1 MAGHYSWAVVNNQV
15 QRDPS
20 DHTAAAAPDGSDAPI
35 AIEVDGVSKTFSVGG
50 DSSTTVK
57 DRVISLAR
65 RKHRAGRIINALS
78 EVSFD
83 VRQGETL
90 GLLGHNGSGKSTLL
104 KIMAGTLR
112 PTEGRIR
119 VRGRMSA
126 LLELGAGFHPDLTGR
141 ENIYLNASIL
151 GFPRAHVDE
160 IFDDIV
166 AFSEIGEF
174 IDMQVKY
181 YSSGMASRLGFSV
194 ATNLE
199 PDVLLVDEVLAV
211 GDEAFQLKCMERIH
225 RFRELDHTM
234 VIVSHGPG
242 RVRELCDRAAVLQ
255 RGELLFIGEPR
266 EAIDVYRT
274 ALHGKLDAA
283 PAGQRHNGRFYVQK
297 ETAVE
302 LIEAQVLKPPDQEAF
317 SPGDRVPFV
326 VRYKVKEPCEFVL
339 FLLIQ
344 ARDGNPM
351 IRQNTNHIMGERLRV
366 EPGEGEIRFA
376 LEDLPLLEDVY
387 RITIVARDAETNDE
401 LDRQN
406 EAAGF
411 RVKGQKGDLGRVKAT
426 INYEGTDGPGGH
438 RSPSTADVPNTDLG
452 LPTPVSPH
460 L

>member
-65 RKHRAGRIINALS
+65 RKHRAGRVINALS

-174 IDMQVKY
+174 IDM
-181 YSSGMASRLGFSV
+181 
-194 ATNLE
+194 
-199 PDVLLVDEVLAV
+199 
-211 GDEAFQLKCMERIH
+211 
-225 RFRELDHTM
+225 
-234 VIVSHGPG
+234 
-242 RVRELCDRAAVLQ
+242 
-255 RGELLFIGEPR
+255 
-266 EAIDVYRT
+266 
-274 ALHGKLDAA
+274 
-283 PAGQRHNGRFYVQK
+283 
-297 ETAVE
+297 
-302 LIEAQVLKPPDQEAF
+302 
-317 SPGDRVPFV
+317 
-326 VRYKVKEPCEFVL
+326 
-339 FLLIQ
+339 
-344 ARDGNPM
+344 
-351 IRQNTNHIMGERLRV
+351 
-366 EPGEGEIRFA
+366 
-376 LEDLPLLEDVY
+376 
-387 RITIVARDAETNDE
+387 
-401 LDRQN
+401 
-406 EAAGF
+406 
-411 RVKGQKGDLGRVKAT
+411 
-426 INYEGTDGPGGH
+426 
-438 RSPSTADVPNTDLG
+438 
-452 LPTPVSPH
+452 
-460 L
+460 

>member
-1 MAGHYSWAVVNNQV
+1 MTNQV

-20 DHTAAAAPDGSDAPI
+20 DHTAAAAPERPDTPV

-65 RKHRAGRIINALS
+65 HQHRSGRLINALS
-78 EVSFD
+78 NVSFD
-83 VRQGETL
+83 VRHGETL

-112 PTEGRIR
+112 PTDGRIR

-151 GFPRAHVDE
+151 GFPRDHVDE

-194 ATNLE
+194 ATNLD

-255 RGELLFIGEPR
+255 RGELLYIGEPR

-283 PAGQRHNGRFYVQK
+283 PADQRHTGRFYVKK
-297 ETAVE
+297 ENAVE
-302 LIEAQVLKPPDQEAF
+302 LIDAQVMKPPDQDGF
-317 SPGDRVPFV
+317 FPGDRVPFV
-326 VRYKVKEPCEFVL
+326 VRYKVREPCEFVL
-339 FLLIQ
+339 YLLFQ

-351 IRQNTNHIMGERLRV
+351 IRLNTNQIMGERLRV
-366 EPGEGEIRFA
+366 EPGDGEIRFA
-376 LEDLPLLEDVY
+376 LEDLPVLDDVY
-387 RITIVARDAETNDE
+387 RITIVARDAQTNEE

-406 EAAGF
+406 EATGF
-411 RVKGQKGDLGRVKAT
+411 RVKSRHKGDLGRVKAT
-426 INYEGTDGPGGH
+426 ITYEGTDGPGRH
-438 RSPSTADVPNTDLG
+438 RSPSSDAAPAADLG
-452 LPTPVSPH
+452 LPTSVSPH

>member
-1 MAGHYSWAVVNNQV
+1 M
-15 QRDPS
+15 
-20 DHTAAAAPDGSDAPI
+20 
-35 AIEVDGVSKTFSVGG
+35 AIEVDGVSKSFSVGG

-65 RKHRAGRIINALS
+65 HQNRSGKIINALS
-78 EVSFD
+78 DVSFD
-83 VRQGETL
+83 VRHGETL

-151 GFPRAHVDE
+151 GFPRAEVDE

-166 AFSEIGEF
+166 AFSEIGDF

-181 YSSGMASRLGFSV
+181 YSSGMAARLGFSV

-274 ALHGKLDAA
+274 ALHGKLDAV
-283 PAGQRHNGRFYVQK
+283 PAHQRHLGRLYMKK

-302 LIEAQVLKPPDQEAF
+302 FIDAQVLKPPDQEGF
-317 SPGDRVPFV
+317 KPGDRVPFV
-326 VRYKVKEPCEFVL
+326 VRYKVREPCEFVL
-339 FLLIQ
+339 YLLIQ

-351 IRQNTNHIMGERLRV
+351 IRQNSNQIVGERLRV

-376 LEDLPLLEDVY
+376 LEDLPLLDDVY
-387 RITIVARDAETNDE
+387 RITIVARDPETNEE

-406 EAAGF
+406 EAVGF
-411 RVKGQKGDLGRVKAT
+411 RVLREGGGDLGRVKAT
-426 INYEGTDGPGGH
+426 ILYEGTSGPGGH
-438 RSPSTADVPNTDLG
+438 RSRSSDAAPAVDLG